1 MRATTLHWLND
12 RERGSIVVPLRVMV
26 VDDDADL
33 RELIADRLSEDGAEV
48 VQAAD
53 AMEAFEAIGNG
64 LMQQPMRYFD
74 LIIADIKMPR
84 DGGLELLWT
93 LRQTDYPVPVVL
105 MSGYV
110 DDATRTRAGALGATV
125 VLDKPFDLERLHT
138 IAQNVTARPWWR
150 SRIH

>member
-12 RERGSIVVPLRVMV
+12 RERGWIAVPLRVMV

-33 RELIADRLSEDGAEV
+33 RDMIADRLHDDGAEV

-53 AMEAFEAIGNG
+53 AIEAFEAIGNG
-64 LMQQPMRYFD
+64 LMTEPVRYFD
-74 LIIADIKMPR
+74 LIIADVTMSA
-84 DGGLELLWT
+84 GGGFELLWT
-93 LRQTDYPVPVVL
+93 LHQTDYPVPVVL

-110 DDATRTRAGALGATV
+110 DEATRARARTLGAAA

-150 SRIH
+150 GRVH